1 MQVNDV
7 KDTTL
12 AHDAATLEAI
22 NLEMSW
28 ASHRRMEQDLAA
40 FNLTAPQYMALRNI
54 ESRTEGCTMSALASS
69 SLQVSAT
76 MTGIVDRLLE
86 RGLVT
91 RARDPQDRRTLQVSL
106 TPAGR
111 DLLAQV
117 NAQKRASTERLL
129 SSFSKEER
137 EMVIDGARRY
147 LAALKASLELEKN
160 R

>member
-1 MQVNDV
+1 MEVSEMQDPS
-7 KDTTL
+7 L
-12 AHDAATLEAI
+12 ERDAATLDAI

-54 ESRTEGCTMSALASS
+54 ASRPESYTMTALASS

-76 MTGIVDRLLE
+76 MTGIVERLLE

-91 RARDPQDRRTLQVSL
+91 RDRDPQDRRTLRVGL

-111 DLLAQV
+111 DLLEQV
-117 NAQKRASTERLL
+117 NSQIRASTIRLL
-129 SSFSKEER
+129 SSFSIEER
-137 EMVIDGARRY
+137 GIVIAGLRCY
-147 LAALKASLELEKN
+147 LRALEASLDVEKN

>member
-1 MQVNDV
+1 MEVIEIKDV
-7 KDTTL
+7 TL
-12 AHDAATLEAI
+12 ARDAATLEAI

-40 FNLTAPQYMALRNI
+40 FNLTAPQYMALRSI
-54 ESRTEGCTMSALASS
+54 ESRSEGCTMTALASS

-91 RARDPQDRRTLQVSL
+91 RDRDPQDRRTLLVGL

-111 DLLAQV
+111 DLLEQV
-117 NAQKRASTERLL
+117 NAQKRASTARLL

-147 LAALKASLELEKN
+147 LKALEASLDIEKN
-160 R
+160 H